1 MNPSL
6 SLDIRSLAEGYRSG
20 QLDPVSVAQELL
32 ARRDAEADLG
42 IWITPLPAAE
52 LLARAESLRSRDPAS
67 LPLYGIPFA
76 IKDNIDLAGL
86 PTTAACPDFAYTPR
100 ESAFVVQRL
109 MDAGA
114 IPVGKTNLDQFAT
127 GLVGTRSPYGVCRN
141 SFDRDYVSGGS
152 SSGSAVAVAL
162 GLASFSLGTDTAG
175 SGRIPAAFNNLVGWK
190 PSCGALSTR
199 GMVPACQSLDAMS
212 VFALT
217 AEDAWR
223 VAGVARAFDA
233 ADPWSRRR
241 ETPVNANWSL
251 RPGIRIGVP
260 LPSQREFF
268 GNKAYADLFE
278 SSIERAAGLGCV
290 IVPVDIEAFLE
301 TARLLYEG
309 PWVAERHIA
318 TEPLIVEH
326 PEAMLPV
333 TRQIIEAGA
342 RATATEAFRA
352 QYRLQALKAATAGV
366 WRDIDT
372 MLLPTAGDH
381 HRIDEDLADP
391 IRLNSR
397 LGRYTNFVNL
407 LDLAAVAVPAGFTP
421 RGMPFGVT
429 LIAPAWQDPDLLRL
443 GARLQRSALDRA
455 GATTLPLPREEGF
468 SFVEEDDS
476 IDVAVCGAHLSG
488 LPLNGQLTSR
498 GARRVETT
506 HSANCYRLVLLPGDA
521 PRRPGMV
528 RVANGQGVRVDV
540 EIWRVPAA
548 QFGSFV
554 AGIPSPLGIGKL
566 QLADGREVC
575 GFVCEGLAA
584 QNAVDISHFGG
595 WRAYL
600 ASL

>member
-1 MNPSL
+1 MNPAL
-6 SLDIRSLAEGYRSG
+6 SLDIRTLTESYRTRK
-20 QLDPVSVAQELL
+20 LDPVGLAQELL
-32 ARRDAEADLG
+32 ARRDAQADRG
-42 IWITPLPAAE
+42 IWITPLPAEE
-52 LLARAESLRSRDPAS
+52 LLARAEALRSRDPAS
-67 LPLYGIPFA
+67 MPLYGIPFA

-86 PTTAACPDFAYTPR
+86 PTTAACPAFAHTAS

-109 MDAGA
+109 IEAGA
-114 IPVGKTNLDQFAT
+114 LPVGKTNLDQFAT

-141 SFDRDYVSGGS
+141 SFDPEYVSGGS

-223 VAGVARAFDA
+223 VASVARAFDA

-241 ETPVNANWSL
+241 ESPRNANWSQ

-260 LPSQREFF
+260 LPAQREFF
-268 GNKAYADLFE
+268 GNEDYARLFE
-278 SSIERAAGLGCV
+278 ASIERLTGLDCV
-290 IVPVDIEAFLE
+290 IVPVDIEPFLE

-318 TEPLIVEH
+318 TEPLIVEQ
-326 PEAMLPV
+326 PEALLPV

-342 RATATEAFRA
+342 RPTATDAFRA
-352 QYRLQALKAATAGV
+352 QYRLQALKAATADV
-366 WRDIDT
+366 WNHIDT
-372 MLLPTAGDH
+372 LLLPTAGSH

-407 LDLAAVAVPAGFTP
+407 LDLAGVAVPAGFTP
-421 RGMPFGVT
+421 QGMPFGVT
-429 LIAPAWQDPDLLRL
+429 FIAPAWQDADLLRL
-443 GARLQRSALDRA
+443 GSRLQRSAVDRG
-455 GATTLPLPREEGF
+455 GATALPLPGDEGF
-468 SFVEEDDS
+468 AFTDEDEF

-498 GARRVETT
+498 GAWLVETT
-506 HSANCYRLVLLPGDA
+506 RSAACYRLYVLPGDA

-528 RVANGQGVRVDV
+528 RVDGEAGAAVAV
-540 EIWRVPAA
+540 EIWRMQAS

-554 AGIPSPLGIGKL
+554 AGIPAPLGIGKL
-566 QLADGREVC
+566 QLHDGREVC
-575 GFVCEGLAA
+575 GFVCEALAA
-584 QNAVDISHFGG
+584 RGALDISHLGS